1 MRAATISIGDDQTQ
15 PRLKAFFLL
24 FYLPIYAL
32 FINFI
37 SMEEK
42 EEEKEREES
51 QESAQN
57 SDSTQDSVESSPN
70 GEGSEQNGAA
80 AQEVEGNGSVP
91 QEEAAEPSPEEKL
104 AALQKENAEL
114 KDQLLRRAAD
124 FDNYRKRMIKEKQD
138 AYDYANTALLQ
149 DLLESLDNLERT
161 VEAAEKAND
170 AKAIADGVKIV
181 GSSLVGM
188 LETKYN
194 LSAFGQ
200 AGDDF
205 DPNMHEA
212 IGSSQDEVEKPVL
225 KEVYLKG
232 YKLKD
237 KVIRNAKVMVS
248 MPKDK

>member
-1 MRAATISIGDDQTQ
+1 
-15 PRLKAFFLL
+15 
-24 FYLPIYAL
+24 
-32 FINFI
+32 
-37 SMEEK
+37 MEEK
-42 EEEKEREES
+42 EEEKEHEET
-51 QESAQN
+51 QESAQDSEQTQQN
-57 SDSTQDSVESSPN
+57 AENSGSETEEQAQAQEGAQDGSDS
-70 GEGSEQNGAA
+70 
-80 AQEVEGNGSVP
+80 GSVQP
-91 QEEAAEPSPEEKL
+91 EEKKEPSPEEKI
-104 AALQKENAEL
+104 AALEKENAEL

-188 LETKYN
+188 LESKYN

-212 IGSSQDEVEKPVL
+212 IGSVQDEVEKPVL

-237 KVIRNAKVMVS
+237 RVIRNAKVMVT